1 MSKEFVSMN
10 KEALKY
16 LAGLIKNATR
26 LSDIINDT
34 SLETS
39 STLSSVKI
47 DELIRKVLD
56 DSKSYTD
63 NVASS
68 LNNLKKKVVTVLPS
82 VEDADANTMYLIKD
96 ASITDEDVYT
106 QYLLIDGTMVALG
119 RTSGQFPITEY
130 EVGKDYILGDLV
142 LYKGVDNPTYNIYR
156 CIAPHTATST
166 FDYSSWEI
174 TNGWKMDINGN
185 AGNTEEVYKLDI
197 TKPDGSIYTTANLK
211 GSRGAD
217 GVILDNIGYY
227 GLRVVDG
234 RLKLYVNVVD
244 ASATDVDEQAPPF
257 KLVDN
262 NGTKHLLYT
271 VGGTIQYESKNN
283 L

>member
-10 KEALKY
+10 KEALEY
-16 LAGLIKNATR
+16 LTGLIRNAKR

-34 SLETS
+34 SLETN

-82 VEDADANTMYLIKD
+82 VEDANANTMYLIKD
-96 ASITDEDVYT
+96 ESITDEDVYT

-119 RTSGQFPITEY
+119 RTGGQFPITEY
-130 EVGKDYILGDLV
+130 EVGKDYIFGDLV

-156 CIAPHTATST
+156 CISAHTATTT

-174 TNGWKMDINGN
+174 TNGWEMDIRENPS
-185 AGNTEEVYKLDI
+185 NTTSDYRLDI
-197 TKPDGSIYTTANLK
+197 VKPDGSIFTTSNLHGIDSVQVPSTGMYKVYTKDGNLYCEVDTGATPPPLSLRLIN
-211 GSRGAD
+211 GSQC
-217 GVILDNIGYY
+217 LCY
-227 GLRVVDG
+227 
-234 RLKLYVNVVD
+234 
-244 ASATDVDEQAPPF
+244 E
-257 KLVDN
+257 
-262 NGTKHLLYT
+262 
-271 VGGTIQYESKNN
+271 VGGSIVGT
-283 L
+283 LVTT